1 VASGSR
7 GAVASGSRSGS
18 RASGSGGGRGG
29 KASGDRDGD
38 TGGLADTS
46 KDGDKLC
53 CGVVSMVQ
61 RDVKG
66 QLVDVLAWSSGWH
79 LLETHEVTDLVMA
92 AWPVVHW
99 HLTSETPQPEAGMAA
114 TRQGTWWAWSV

>member
-7 GAVASGSRSGS
+7 GGSG
-18 RASGSGGGRGG
+18 ASGSGGSRGG
-29 KASGDRDGD
+29 KAGGDRDGD
-38 TGGLADTS
+38 TGGLADAS
-46 KDGDKLC
+46 EDGDKLC
-53 CGVVSMVQ
+53 WVVISMMQ
-61 RDVKG
+61 RDAKG
-66 QLVDVLAWSSGWH
+66 QWVDVLAWSSGWH

-114 TRQGTWWAWSV
+114 TRQGTWVAWSV